1 MRSNQL
7 SYLAIALK
15 ASAKVDII
23 FIFANFFAT
32 FFNFSFN
39 LCSEALFAYWADG
52 VGLWVLVGSRGFFWV
67 LLGSSGFWW
76 VLVGSG
82 GFWWV
87 LVGSGGF
94 WWVLVEIVW
103 KDYFFCLSL
112 LSACPFVIV
121 FVCLSFCQ
129 MRWLL
134 LLNKK
139 QAHLERHACLFYRI
153 SDILLLVLDL
163 QE

>member
-52 VGLWVLVGSRGFFWV
+52 VGLWVLVGSSGFSWKLFGKITFSVCRYCLLV
-67 LLGSSGFWW
+67 LLSSCSS
-76 VLVGSG
+76 V
-82 GFWWV
+82 
-87 LVGSGGF
+87 
-94 WWVLVEIVW
+94 
-103 KDYFFCLSL
+103 
-112 LSACPFVIV
+112 CPFVRCV
-121 FVCLSFCQ
+121 GFCYST
-129 MRWLL
+129 
-134 LLNKK
+134 KK

-153 SDILLLVLDL
+153 SDILLLVLNL
-163 QE
+163 QV

>member
-39 LCSEALFAYWADG
+39 LCSDALFAYWADG
-52 VGLWVLVGSRGFFWV
+52 VGLWVLVGSG
-67 LLGSSGFWW
+67 GFWW

-94 WWVLVEIVW
+94 WWKLFGKITFSVCRYCLLV
-103 KDYFFCLSL
+103 L
-112 LSACPFVIV
+112 LSSCSSVCPFVRCV
-121 FVCLSFCQ
+121 GFCYSGKKKRTPKDALVCVI
-129 MRWLL
+129 
-134 LLNKK
+134 
-139 QAHLERHACLFYRI
+139 A
-153 SDILLLVLDL
+153 
-163 QE
+163 